1 MRLASK
7 DMRVAL
13 LTLAAALVLAAP
25 AAAAFPGDDG
35 RIVFTT
41 GGHDLRTVAPAGGPW
56 NAVPLPASLRAGQA
70 AWSPDGTRL
79 AFRGGPDG
87 DSEVYVVAAD
97 GIGLRQLTDT
107 PNVS

>member
-13 LTLAAALVLAAP
+13 LTLAAALVLAAPAAGPLPRARAAALVLAAP

-41 GGHDLRTVAPAGGPW
+41 GGHDLRTVAPTGGAW
-56 NAVPLPASLRAGQA
+56 TTVPLPAGLRAGQA
-70 AWSPDGTRL
+70 AWSPDGARI
-79 AFRGGPDG
+79 AFRGGPAG
-87 DSEVYVVAAD
+87 AA
-97 GIGLRQLTDT
+97 
-107 PNVS
+107 